1 MTSAFQKF
9 RPEELL
15 IAAMTIWGE
24 ARGESKA
31 GQQAVGHVILNRW
44 KAKSRRFGYGLAAVC
59 QKPWQ
64 FSCWNEDDPNRDKL
78 RGLELSRNRVLRIC
92 MVSLLEAMNATTD
105 PTNGAT
111 HYHSANISAP
121 WAQGK
126 VACAII
132 GHHLFYNDID

>member
-1 MTSAFQKF
+1 MTSVFQKF

-31 GQQAVGHVILNRW
+31 GRRAVARVILNRW
-44 KAKSRRFGYGLAAVC
+44 KAKSWYGSRLGVVC

-64 FSCWNEDDPNRDKL
+64 FSCWNENDPNLEKL
-78 RGLELSRNRVLRIC
+78 RKLELNRNKILRMCLID
-92 MVSLLEAMNATTD
+92 LLEAMNEDQD

-111 HYHSANISAP
+111 HYHNANISAP